1 MDPFNKLII
10 ENKKYIQYIFTIN
23 NHHKYLLKQNN
34 FNEKN
39 ILIYKNF
46 IRKEELIKPK
56 KNYYKNILFIGR
68 LSKEKNIDLLI
79 ETWEN

>member
-10 ENKKYIQYIFTIN
+10 ENKKYIHYIFIN

-39 ILIYKNF
+39 ILIYKD
-46 IRKEELIKPK
+46 ILEK
-56 KNYYKNILFIGR
+56 KNLLNLKKYYKNILFIGR
-68 LSKEKNIDLLI
+68 LSKKKYRFIN
-79 ETWEN
+79 